1 MCALCVHGLV
11 SSWCVF
17 GVCDLCVVFVTCVC
31 LVCARSYGC
40 ALCVYG
46 VCDLCVRG
54 V

>member
-1 MCALCVHGLV
+1 MCL
-11 SSWCVF
+11 
-17 GVCDLCVVFVTCVC
+17 VFVTCVWCLLLVC

-54 V
+54 VYELCAWCL